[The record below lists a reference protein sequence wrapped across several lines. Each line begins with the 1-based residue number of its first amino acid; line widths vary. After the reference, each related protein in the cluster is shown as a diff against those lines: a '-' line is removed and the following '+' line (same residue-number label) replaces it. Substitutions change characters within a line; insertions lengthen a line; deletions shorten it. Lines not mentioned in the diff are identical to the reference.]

1 MDAALKIAPAGAERV
16 MEKKW
21 YVVHTYSGHENR
33 ARLSLIAEIK
43 KSTIAEQFGDVL
55 IPTESVLEVVKGQR
69 RTTTRKFYPSYLF
82 VQMAMNERTFHLVK
96 NTPKITGFLG
106 GTNPTPVRESEIQ
119 SINTQMSE
127 GAIKP
132 KPKVL
137 FEEGENVRVIDGPF
151 ANFAGTV
158 EEVKPEKQKVR
169 VLVSIF
175 GRATP
180 VELDFGQVEKA

>member
-1 MDAALKIAPAGAERV
+1 MTAAEERV
-16 MEKKW
+16 MAKKW

-33 ARLSLIAEIK
+33 AKLSLQERIR
-43 KSTIAEQFGDVL
+43 SHGMQDDFGDIL

-69 RTTTRKFYPSYLF
+69 RTSTRKFYPGYLF
-82 VQMAMNERTFHLVK
+82 VQMELSEKTFHLVK

-106 GTNPTPVRESEIQ
+106 GTTPTPVKESEIQ
-119 SINTQMSE
+119 SINTAMQE

-132 KPKVL
+132 RPRIS

-151 ANFAGTV
+151 ANFSGIV
-158 EEVKPEKQKVR
+158 EEVKPEKQKVK

-180 VELDFGQVEKA
+180 VELDFTQVEKA